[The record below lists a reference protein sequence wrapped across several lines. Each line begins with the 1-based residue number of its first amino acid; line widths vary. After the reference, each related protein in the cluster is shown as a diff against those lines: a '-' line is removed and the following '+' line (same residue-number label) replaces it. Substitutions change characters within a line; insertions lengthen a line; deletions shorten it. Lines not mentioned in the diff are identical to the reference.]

1 MSGVPK
7 SNQQLEEALAGVTD
21 TSQLRETLLK
31 TLSDQG
37 QIVRSRDDAFNNHL
51 VIRQPEPDAS
61 LPANGFRY
69 EKEITFNPESGRRN
83 LMIRANSMEDLT
95 ALENQI
101 LGRI

>member
-51 VIRQPEPDAS
+51 VIRQPEPDAT
-61 LPANGFRY
+61 LPANGYKFER
-69 EKEITFNPESGRRN
+69 EVRFAESTGKRA
-83 LMIRANSMEDLT
+83 LVLRANSQADLD
-95 ALENQI
+95 ALEKQVTS
-101 LGRI
+101 